1 MVSLDEKRP
10 TTKQT
15 WLVLL
20 VLTASVLIG
29 GWWLRPATPSDT
41 TPDSTMVSSPN
52 VGSSPLAQQGAG
64 DPPTAT
70 LLVVPVANQ
79 PTNLQLSLLSEGQL
93 QLMGITVELLF
104 DQPDTNFDT
113 SIDPFTLQ
121 TATGVTNDAVESWST
136 PVNRLDCDGQLC
148 RAQLALISLA
158 PTGIKLSNQPFALFS
173 LPSTMTDAQKNAT
186 IDTTNTVAITKAGE
200 TVLLEVPDTL
210 VAP

>member
-15 WLVLL
+15 WLVLI

-29 GWWLRPATPSDT
+29 GWWLRSATSSDKVPS
-41 TPDSTMVSSPN
+41 STVSSPN

-79 PTNLQLSLLSEGQL
+79 PTNLQLSLLSEEQL

-104 DQPDTNFDT
+104 DQPDSNFDT
-113 SIDPFTLQ
+113 SIDPFTVQ

-158 PTGIKLSNQPFALFS
+158 PTGIELSNQPFALFT
-173 LPSTMTDAQKNAT
+173 LPSTMTDALKNAT